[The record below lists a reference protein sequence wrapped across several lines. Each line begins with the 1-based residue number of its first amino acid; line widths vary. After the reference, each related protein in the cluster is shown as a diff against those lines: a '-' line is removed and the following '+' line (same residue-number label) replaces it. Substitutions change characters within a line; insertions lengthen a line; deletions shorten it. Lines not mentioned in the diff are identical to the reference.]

1 MSLKQRFC
9 IRFGWWSLVKLKG
22 RIPGVKEIIFFLGS
36 QVLGFVL
43 FVCIWQERTLCMGPS

>member
-9 IRFGWWSLVKLKG
+9 IRFRWWSLVKLKG

-43 FVCIWQERTLCMGPS
+43 FVCIWQERTL